1 MQFNSS
7 NPYTGRIL
15 DKDDSFRLI
24 SLEQGRDDAPL
35 IISLRS
41 TTLDN
46 APPYEAVSY
55 VWGDANALVPVQI
68 LDDKAQAFNV
78 AIPSNCHAAL
88 KRLRKF
94 DSPRTLWIDSI
105 CINQALLA
113 EKAHQLTLM
122 SFIYQRALQV
132 VVYLGEG
139 THDTDV
145 AMRCILE
152 LDQPSDYG
160 TRNEV
165 VKEPSPTTD
174 EREAVRVLFDRPWFY
189 RIWILQE
196 ITFAHS
202 AIVVCGAHEVEW
214 ESFRKFYHWN
224 VSNRWIDQLPYSLD
238 YSVTPTLRAGYFL
251 PYGERLM
258 KMLIDTRL
266 CGATDP
272 RDKLYA
278 ILPLLDR
285 DQEEMRSKVEHH
297 KEMWKDE
304 DEDPDH
310 WNILEHSTKIQ
321 VNYDHTVTQV
331 YTDLAMLLL
340 QSNGLDVLRQV
351 IKDPAVHRL
360 PSWVPDWSTASSY
373 WTAVN
378 RPRERKNTFF
388 AGFPERPT
396 RYIWGWK
403 SRYSHLIDTWTSS
416 VYTSTENEALVQ
428 LHLRAV
434 RVGTIT
440 KLGEVCDIAKN
451 HFPIGQWASLVPQES
466 YHKKRNIPED
476 LPYEETS
483 RYRNGPMGLPL
494 FIQALTMGDI
504 VYSQAAEDAI
514 AYIRQ
519 YNGEVLDNGEA
530 SRNVFGDASEETQQK
545 VPLTEIFMGGGSFE
559 RQAQRILKG
568 CDSKRFFVADNGDIG
583 LAPDRA
589 RIGDVVFCVQG
600 ASVPFI
606 FRSLPTTEICNN
618 DKGEISSSS
627 PHQVS
632 ADKLFC
638 LLGEAYSLGIMEG
651 EMWDDVE
658 NGKAKVV
665 KIILR

>member
-1 MQFNSS
+1 MDSKIC
-7 NPYTGRIL
+7 NPYAGRIL
-15 DKDDSFRLI
+15 DKDDFFRLI
-24 SLEQGRDDAPL
+24 QLEQGRDDAQL

-41 TTLDN
+41 TTLDD

-68 LDDKAQAFNV
+68 MDDKAQTFHV
-78 AIPSNCHAAL
+78 AIPVNCHAAL
-88 KRLRKF
+88 KRLRRF

-105 CINQALLA
+105 CINQALSA
-113 EKAHQLTLM
+113 EKAHQLNLM
-122 SFIYQRALQV
+122 SFIYQKARQV

-160 TRNEV
+160 TRSEV
-165 VKEPSPTTD
+165 VEKPSPTLD

-189 RIWILQE
+189 RVWILQE
-196 ITFAHS
+196 ITFAHR

-224 VSNRWIDQLPYSLD
+224 VSNRWMNHLPYSLD
-238 YSVTPTLRAGYFL
+238 YSVSPTLRGGYFL

-285 DQEEMRSKVEHH
+285 DQEEMRSKVEYH
-297 KEMWKDE
+297 KEIWKDEDE

-310 WNILEHSTKIQ
+310 WNTLEHSLRIQ
-321 VNYDHTVTQV
+321 VNYDHTVKQV

-351 IKDPAVHRL
+351 IKDSAVHGL
-360 PSWVPDWSTASSY
+360 PSWVPDWSTGSPY
-373 WTAVN
+373 WTAFN
-378 RPRERKNTFF
+378 KPRERKNAFF

-403 SRYSHLIDTWTSS
+403 SRYPHLIDTWTSS
-416 VYTSTENEALVQ
+416 IYTSTENETSTQ
-428 LHLRAV
+428 LHFRAV

-440 KLGEVCDIAKN
+440 KLGEVCDITKN
-451 HFPIGQWASLVPQES
+451 HFPIGQWASLVPQEF

-483 RYRNGPMGLPL
+483 KYRNGPMGLSP
-494 FIQALTMGDI
+494 FIQTLTLGDV
-504 VYSQAAEDAI
+504 VYPEAAEDAV

-519 YNGEVLDNGEA
+519 YNGEVLDNGG
-530 SRNVFGDASEETQQK
+530 VKFFGVVSEDTQQNI
-545 VPLTEIFMGGGSFE
+545 PLAEVFMGAGSYE

-568 CDSKRFFVADNGDIG
+568 CDGKRFFVADNGDIG

-589 RIGDVVFCVQG
+589 RTGDVVFCVQG

-606 FRSLPTTEICNN
+606 LRSLPTTEIYNN
-618 DKGEISSSS
+618 DKGEIPSSS

-632 ADKLFC
+632 VDKLFC
-638 LLGEAYSLGIMEG
+638 LVGEAYSLGIMEG
-651 EMWDDVE
+651 EMWDDVD
-658 NGKAKVV
+658 NGRAKVEEIV
-665 KIILR
+665 LR